1 MSQLDFIF
9 LRFKIKVL
17 RHLLPLSLVVVFA
30 VVTISVLVFESRLS
44 ESVMTDVK
52 TTLEDTGEQIESQ
65 IQERLSEYRNDL
77 RFLHATPPVSGLP
90 RSLNNAGIDPL
101 EQTSYSQ
108 WKKRLETIFVAFLQN
123 NIAYQQ
129 LRIIATTEQGMEL
142 VRADR
147 VGGEIKVIED
157 RNLQSKSDRDYFASS
172 AQLSDRE
179 IYMSSISLNR
189 EFGKIEFPYNPM
201 LRLSLPIFD
210 ELGQRFGFLIVNIHA
225 EPLLNS
231 LESMVVPPS
240 ELMLTDNE
248 GYFLITPKDTHN
260 FSRDLA
266 PTKTWDTSF
275 QTLEYLSNDF
285 TRILDIED
293 QQTSYFALTQ
303 KIVVSGDIDQG
314 YLLARLIEFQSDVNN
329 LEMGR
334 RTSVYTFLVAV
345 TAILLFV
352 LSVFNRSMKRTQQLS
367 EAKAQSAAI
376 VGGSHDAIIGITKE
390 SVVTS
395 WNRAAE
401 LLFEYNEEYAK
412 GKTISELGLFQNIQV
427 LDIID
432 KLSQSNTQQNADVTI
447 TKDQNSVFLSLSFSA
462 ITDFASDVHG
472 VAIIAR
478 DITNEH
484 IAEMKIKQANADL
497 EQKVANRTQ
506 ELEKNSHFKSAF
518 ISNISHEIRTPL
530 NGIIGTLM
538 LVKNE
543 SLSDNQ
549 KRYLEMTEVSV
560 DNLSAL
566 INDVLDLSKIEAG
579 KLDVDFQA
587 FNPIDLI
594 QNLCCTMAIK
604 AQEKGLEFIVDV
616 TDLHCESLVSD
627 AHRFSQ
633 ILSNL
638 ISNAVKFTENGF
650 VKVSASCQFC
660 DDGQLILHCSVSD
673 SGVGITE
680 NNKHKLFTAFAQEYT
695 AVASKYGSTGL
706 GLAICQQLV
715 SLLNGE
721 IDFSSEKDKGSTFSF
736 SITVPQI
743 DCKQKPEETS
753 LKGKSCLIL
762 VPHSE
767 VYRSIRRMVQ
777 SCSADVLEPKPY
789 EKWFSSENNVSP
801 DELPEIK
808 PDFIIID
815 QQDPQLTILDR
826 KWSQW
831 VRDTTQT
838 TEVFLLKKSA
848 DTRISLNNIVAASL
862 DKPMLLT
869 DLLQKVFA
877 TAEGMTN
884 KKNDLH
890 QLGKEADFKTSAEN
904 LAKITGARILVVDDN
919 KINLAVAKGMLSS
932 LPIEIEQ
939 AMDGQEALD
948 ILQKSIQQDRVF
960 HCILMDC
967 HMPIL
972 NGYDTSR
979 QIRNGILGEQY
990 NTIPIIAMTASAML
1004 GEREKCLEAG
1014 MNDFTTKPINL
1025 DLLVSKIIEWILTV
1039 YQAPLHTPSQITNE
1053 APINDADNQLQDGS
1067 ETLVTSKI
1075 LEWDKQAALTRL
1087 MNNEAL
1093 LSKICQIFM
1102 NSSPNKI
1109 EALRQSITEKNF
1121 EAVIKLTHS
1130 LKGSAG
1136 DLGAVD
1142 LHQLFS
1148 SMELLAK
1155 IPEIEKL
1162 EQCYQSVLTS
1172 YASFVSI
1179 LTKEQE

>member
-1 MSQLDFIF
+1 M
-9 LRFKIKVL
+9 
-17 RHLLPLSLVVVFA
+17 
-30 VVTISVLVFESRLS
+30 
-44 ESVMTDVK
+44 
-52 TTLEDTGEQIESQ
+52 
-65 IQERLSEYRNDL
+65 
-77 RFLHATPPVSGLP
+77 
-90 RSLNNAGIDPL
+90 
-101 EQTSYSQ
+101 
-108 WKKRLETIFVAFLQN
+108 
-123 NIAYQQ
+123 
-129 LRIIATTEQGMEL
+129 
-142 VRADR
+142 
-147 VGGEIKVIED
+147 
-157 RNLQSKSDRDYFASS
+157 
-172 AQLSDRE
+172 
-179 IYMSSISLNR
+179 
-189 EFGKIEFPYNPM
+189 
-201 LRLSLPIFD
+201 
-210 ELGQRFGFLIVNIHA
+210 
-225 EPLLNS
+225 
-231 LESMVVPPS
+231 
-240 ELMLTDNE
+240 
-248 GYFLITPKDTHN
+248 
-260 FSRDLA
+260 
-266 PTKTWDTSF
+266 
-275 QTLEYLSNDF
+275 
-285 TRILDIED
+285 
-293 QQTSYFALTQ
+293 
-303 KIVVSGDIDQG
+303 
-314 YLLARLIEFQSDVNN
+314 
-329 LEMGR
+329 
-334 RTSVYTFLVAV
+334 AV

-390 SVVTS
+390 AVVIS

-401 LLFEYNEEYAK
+401 LLFGYNEEYAK
-412 GKTISELGLFQNIQV
+412 GKTMAELGLFQNIQV

-432 KLSQSNTQQNADVTI
+432 KLSRSNTQQNADVTI

-462 ITDFASDVHG
+462 ITDFASDVQG
-472 VAIIAR
+472 VAIIVR

-484 IAEMKIKQANADL
+484 IAEMKIKQENADL
-497 EQKVANRTQ
+497 EQKVANKTK
-506 ELEKNSHFKSAF
+506 ELKKNSHSKSTF
-518 ISNISHEIRTPL
+518 ISSISPEIRTPL
-530 NGIIGTLM
+530 NGIIGTLK

-549 KRYLEMTEVSV
+549 KRYLEMTDVSV
-560 DNLSAL
+560 DNMSAL

-638 ISNAVKFTENGF
+638 IFNAIKFTENGF

-695 AVASKYGSTGL
+695 ATAFKYDGTGL

-743 DCKQKPEETS
+743 DCKQKLEETS
-753 LKGKSCLIL
+753 LKAKLCLIL
-762 VPHSE
+762 VPHRE
-767 VYRSIRRMVQ
+767 VYQSIRRMVQ
-777 SCSADVLEPKPY
+777 SCSGDVLEPKPY
-789 EKWFSSENNVSP
+789 EKWFSSENNVF
-801 DELPEIK
+801 PEMK

-815 QQDPQLTILDR
+815 QQYPQLTILDR

-831 VRDTTQT
+831 DSNTTQSP
-838 TEVFLLKKSA
+838 EVFLLKKSA
-848 DTRISLNNIVAASL
+848 DIKISLNNIVAASL

-869 DLLQKVFA
+869 DLLQKGFA
-877 TAEGMTN
+877 TAVGVTN

-890 QLGKEADFKTSAEN
+890 QLSKEADFKTSAEN

-919 KINLAVAKGMLSS
+919 KINLEVAKGMLSS
-932 LPIEIEQ
+932 LPIEIEL

-948 ILQKSIQQDRVF
+948 ILQQSIQQNRVF

-967 HMPIL
+967 QMPVL
-972 NGYDTSR
+972 NGYDTSH
-979 QIRNGILGEQY
+979 QIRMGIPGDQY
-990 NTIPIIAMTASAML
+990 STIPIIAMTANAML

-1014 MNDFTTKPINL
+1014 MDDFTIKPINL

-1039 YQAPLHTPSQITNE
+1039 YQAPLDRSLQLSTNKS
-1053 APINDADNQLQDGS
+1053 PINDADCQLQDESGM
-1067 ETLVTSKI
+1067 LVTSKI

-1093 LSKICQIFM
+1093 LYKICQIFM
-1102 NSSPNKI
+1102 NSSPHKI
-1109 EALRQSITEKNF
+1109 ESLGQSITERNF
-1121 EAVIKLTHS
+1121 DAVIKLTHS

-1148 SMELLAK
+1148 SMEQLAK

-1162 EQCYQSVLTS
+1162 EQCYQSVLNS

>member
-1 MSQLDFIF
+1 
-9 LRFKIKVL
+9 
-17 RHLLPLSLVVVFA
+17 
-30 VVTISVLVFESRLS
+30 
-44 ESVMTDVK
+44 
-52 TTLEDTGEQIESQ
+52 
-65 IQERLSEYRNDL
+65 
-77 RFLHATPPVSGLP
+77 
-90 RSLNNAGIDPL
+90 
-101 EQTSYSQ
+101 
-108 WKKRLETIFVAFLQN
+108 
-123 NIAYQQ
+123 
-129 LRIIATTEQGMEL
+129 
-142 VRADR
+142 
-147 VGGEIKVIED
+147 
-157 RNLQSKSDRDYFASS
+157 
-172 AQLSDRE
+172 
-179 IYMSSISLNR
+179 
-189 EFGKIEFPYNPM
+189 
-201 LRLSLPIFD
+201 
-210 ELGQRFGFLIVNIHA
+210 
-225 EPLLNS
+225 
-231 LESMVVPPS
+231 
-240 ELMLTDNE
+240 
-248 GYFLITPKDTHN
+248 
-260 FSRDLA
+260 
-266 PTKTWDTSF
+266 
-275 QTLEYLSNDF
+275 
-285 TRILDIED
+285 
-293 QQTSYFALTQ
+293 
-303 KIVVSGDIDQG
+303 
-314 YLLARLIEFQSDVNN
+314 
-329 LEMGR
+329 
-334 RTSVYTFLVAV
+334 
-345 TAILLFV
+345 
-352 LSVFNRSMKRTQQLS
+352 
-367 EAKAQSAAI
+367 
-376 VGGSHDAIIGITKE
+376 
-390 SVVTS
+390 
-395 WNRAAE
+395 
-401 LLFEYNEEYAK
+401 
-412 GKTISELGLFQNIQV
+412 
-427 LDIID
+427 
-432 KLSQSNTQQNADVTI
+432 
-447 TKDQNSVFLSLSFSA
+447 
-462 ITDFASDVHG
+462 
-472 VAIIAR
+472 
-478 DITNEH
+478 
-484 IAEMKIKQANADL
+484 
-497 EQKVANRTQ
+497 
-506 ELEKNSHFKSAF
+506 
-518 ISNISHEIRTPL
+518 
-530 NGIIGTLM
+530 
-538 LVKNE
+538 
-543 SLSDNQ
+543 
-549 KRYLEMTEVSV
+549 
-560 DNLSAL
+560 
-566 INDVLDLSKIEAG
+566 
-579 KLDVDFQA
+579 
-587 FNPIDLI
+587 
-594 QNLCCTMAIK
+594 
-604 AQEKGLEFIVDV
+604 
-616 TDLHCESLVSD
+616 
-627 AHRFSQ
+627 
-633 ILSNL
+633 
-638 ISNAVKFTENGF
+638 
-650 VKVSASCQFC
+650 
-660 DDGQLILHCSVSD
+660 VSD

-1039 YQAPLHTPSQITNE
+1039 YQGPLNTPSQITNE

>member
-1 MSQLDFIF
+1 MFQLDLIF

-17 RHLLPLSLVVVFA
+17 QHFLPFSLLVVFV
-30 VVTISVLVFESRLS
+30 VVTVSVLVFESRLS
-44 ESVMTDVK
+44 ASVMTEVK

-77 RFLHATPPVSGLP
+77 RFLHTTPPVSGLP
-90 RSLNNAGIDPL
+90 RSLNSAGIESL
-101 EQTSYSQ
+101 ERTSYSQ

-123 NIAYQQ
+123 NIVYQQ
-129 LRIIATTEQGMEL
+129 LRIIAITEQGMEL

-147 VGGEIKVIED
+147 IGGEIKVIED
-157 RNLQSKSDRDYFASS
+157 RNLQSKSGRDYFDSS

-231 LESMVVPPS
+231 LESMVVPPI
-240 ELMLTDNE
+240 ELMLTDHE

-303 KIVVSGDIDQG
+303 KIVISGGIDQG

-329 LEMGR
+329 LEMRR
-334 RTSVYTFLVAV
+334 RTSVYSFLVAV

-390 SVVTS
+390 AVVIS
-395 WNRAAE
+395 WNRAAD
-401 LLFEYNEEYAK
+401 LLFGYNEEYAK
-412 GKTISELGLFQNIQV
+412 GKTMAELGLFQNIQV

-432 KLSQSNTQQNADVTI
+432 KLSRSNTQQNADVTI

-462 ITDFASDVHG
+462 ITDFASDVQG
-472 VAIIAR
+472 VAIIVR

-484 IAEMKIKQANADL
+484 IAEMKIKQENADL
-497 EQKVANRTQ
+497 EQKVANKTK
-506 ELEKNSHFKSAF
+506 ELKKNSHSKSTF
-518 ISNISHEIRTPL
+518 ISNISPEIRTPL
-530 NGIIGTLM
+530 NGIIGTLK
-538 LVKNE
+538 LIKDE

-549 KRYLEMTEVSV
+549 KRYLEMTDVSV

-638 ISNAVKFTENGF
+638 IINAIKFTENGF

-695 AVASKYGSTGL
+695 ATAFKYDGAGL

-743 DCKQKPEETS
+743 DCKQKLEETS
-753 LKGKSCLIL
+753 LKAKLCLIL

-767 VYRSIRRMVQ
+767 VYQSIQRMVQ
-777 SCSADVLEPKPY
+777 SCSGDVLEPKPY
-789 EKWFSSENNVSP
+789 EKWFSSENNVF
-801 DELPEIK
+801 PEMK

-815 QQDPQLTILDR
+815 QQYPQLTILDR

-831 VRDTTQT
+831 DSNTTQSP
-838 TEVFLLKKSA
+838 EVFLLKKSA
-848 DTRISLNNIVAASL
+848 DIKISLNNIVAASL

-869 DLLQKVFA
+869 DLLQKGFA
-877 TAEGMTN
+877 TAVGVTN

-890 QLGKEADFKTSAEN
+890 QLSKEADFKTSAEN
-904 LAKITGARILVVDDN
+904 LSKITGARILVVDDN
-919 KINLAVAKGMLSS
+919 KINLEVAKGMLSS

-948 ILQKSIQQDRVF
+948 ILQQSIQQNRVF

-967 HMPIL
+967 QMPVL
-972 NGYDTSR
+972 NGYDTSH
-979 QIRNGILGEQY
+979 QIRMGIPGDQY
-990 NTIPIIAMTASAML
+990 STIPIIAMTANAML

-1014 MNDFTTKPINL
+1014 MDDFTIKPINH

-1039 YQAPLHTPSQITNE
+1039 YQAPLDRSLQLSTNE
-1053 APINDADNQLQDGS
+1053 SPINDADCQLQDESGM
-1067 ETLVTSKI
+1067 LVTSKI

-1093 LSKICQIFM
+1093 LYKICQIFM
-1102 NSSPNKI
+1102 NSSPHKI
-1109 EALRQSITEKNF
+1109 ESLGQAITEKNF
-1121 EAVIKLTHS
+1121 DAVIKLTHS

-1148 SMELLAK
+1148 SMEQLAK

-1162 EQCYQSVLTS
+1162 EQCYQSVLNS